1 MSKFVQT
8 IFTLFLMQK
17 LTTFINATSLQVN
30 LELTLLQSYY
40 LNSAVQA
47 GLFGQHWFAGK
58 SEGYRGISKFEAFS
72 IIGFTILQACKMN
85 L

>member
-1 MSKFVQT
+1 MSKFVET
-8 IFTLFLMQK
+8 NFILFLMQK

-30 LELTLLQSYY
+30 FELTLLQSYY

-58 SEGYRGISKFEAFS
+58 SKGYRGVSKLNEFS
-72 IIGFTILQACKMN
+72 SWIYNFASLEN
-85 L
+85 EFL